1 MTNRTANA
9 EWQFTGWHMLAI
21 LIAFFGVVIS
31 VNLTLAYF
39 ANASWSGLIVK
50 NSYVAS
56 QSFDKDLA
64 IAREQHAI
72 GWKSEAK
79 LTRDA
84 LTVTMKDRDG
94 LPLTG
99 LKVIAT
105 LQRPVTESQDVKI
118 ELKEGAA
125 GIYAQSIVIAPG
137 NWTADITAGKG
148 EHAVRYIERMIV
160 R

>member
-1 MTNRTANA
+1 MENRTANA

-21 LIAFFGVVIS
+21 LVAFFGVVIS
-31 VNLTLAYF
+31 VNLTMAYF
-39 ANASWSGLIVK
+39 ANSSWSGLVVK

-72 GWKSEAK
+72 GWTSEAK

-84 LTVTMKDRDG
+84 LTVTMKDRNG
-94 LPLTG
+94 TPLTG

-105 LQRPVTESQDVKI
+105 LQRPVTESQDVRI

-125 GIYAQSIVIAPG
+125 GIYAQQVAIAPG
-137 NWTADITAGKG
+137 NWTADITAGQG
-148 EHAVRYIERMIV
+148 EHAVRYVERLV
-160 R
+160 AR